1 MAVYLPIVTVCPV
14 YRMSDLNP
22 SGMDT
27 FTCTVNACVALS
39 SEEHAAMITVTAAN
53 IIFVIKRNCSIHI
66 VIYKLK
72 NNSTPKLKLPVL
84 RCTSVLE
91 VEFFEKRFV
100 KEYVV
105 GIE

>member
-1 MAVYLPIVTVCPV
+1 MSYKSGITPSKVAIPFSFVMAVYLPIVTVCPV

-53 IIFVIKRNCSIHI
+53 IIFVIKEI
-66 VIYKLK
+66 VLFIL
-72 NNSTPKLKLPVL
+72 
-84 RCTSVLE
+84 
-91 VEFFEKRFV
+91 
-100 KEYVV
+100 
-105 GIE
+105 